1 MKRHLNTSYRLVWNH
16 ITGTLVVTSEL
27 ARSRGK
33 RAGVAVALS
42 LAAVTSVPA
51 LAADTVV
58 QTGETVSGGT
68 LENHDNQIVF
78 GTANGMTISTGLEY
92 GPDNEANT
100 GGQWIQNGGIANNT
114 TVTGGGLQRVNA
126 GGSVSDT
133 VISAGGGQSL
143 QGQAVNT
150 TLNGGEQWV
159 HEGGIA
165 TDTVINEKGWQAVKS
180 GAMAT
185 DTVVNTGA
193 EGGPDAE
200 NGDTGQTVYGDAVRT
215 TINKNGRQIVA
226 AEGTAN
232 TTVVYAGGD
241 QTVHGHALDTT
252 LNGGYQYVH
261 NGGTASGTVVN
272 SDGWQIIK
280 EGGLADFTTVNQKG
294 KLQVNAGG
302 TATHVTLKQGGALV
316 TSTAATVLGSNRLG
330 NFTVENGKADGVVLE
345 SGGRLDV
352 LEGHSARKTLVDDGG
367 TLAVSAGGKATSVT
381 ITSGGALI
389 ADSGATVEGTNASGK
404 FSIDGTSG
412 QASGLLLENGGSFTV
427 NAGGLAS
434 NTTVGHRGTLEGHSA
449 RKTLVDDG
457 GTLAVSAG
465 GKATSVTITSGGAL
479 IADSGATV
487 EGTNAS
493 GKFSIDGT
501 SGQASGLLLENGG
514 SFTVNAGGLASNTTV
529 GHRGTLTL
537 AAGGSLSGRTQ
548 LSKGASMVLNG
559 DVVSTG
565 DIVNAGEI
573 RFDNQTTPDA
583 VLSRAVAKGDS
594 PVTFHKLTT
603 SNLTGQGGTINMR
616 VRLDGSNTSD
626 QLVINGGQATGKTW
640 LAFTNVGN
648 SNLGVATSGQ
658 GIRVVDAQNG
668 ATTEEGAFALSRPLQ
683 AGAFNYTLNRDSDED
698 WYLRSENA
706 YRAEVPLYT
715 SMLTQAM
722 DYDRILAGSRSHQ
735 TGVNGENNS
744 VRLSIQGG
752 HLGHDNN
759 GGIARGATPESSGS
773 YGFVRLEGDLL
784 RTEVAGMSLTTG
796 VYGAAGHSSV
806 DVKDDDGSRAG
817 TVRDDAGSLGGYL
830 NLTHT
835 SSGLWADIVAQGT
848 RHSMKAS
855 SDNNDFRARG
865 WGWLGSLETG
875 LPFSI
880 TDNLMLE
887 PQLQYT
893 WQGLSLDDGQ
903 DNAGYVKFGHGSAQ
917 HVRAGFRLGS
927 HNDMT
932 FGEGTS
938 SRDTLRDS
946 TKHSV
951 SELPVNWWVQPSVIR
966 TFSSRGD
973 MSMGTAAAGSNM
985 TFSPSRNGT
994 SLDLQAGLE
1003 ARVREN
1009 ITLGVQAGYAHSVSG
1024 SSAEGYNGQATL
1036 NMTF

>member
-16 ITGTLVVTSEL
+16 ITGTLVVASEL

-42 LAAVTSVPA
+42 LAAVMSVPA
-51 LAADTVV
+51 LAADIVV
-58 QTGETVSGGT
+58 RPGETVNGGT
-68 LENHDNQIVF
+68 LANHDNQIVF
-78 GTANGMTISTGLEY
+78 GTTNGMTISTGLEY

-100 GGQWIQNGGIANNT
+100 GGQWVQDGGTANKT
-114 TVTGGGLQRVNA
+114 TVTSGGLQRVNP

-143 QGQAVNT
+143 QGRAVNT
-150 TLNGGEQWV
+150 TLNGGEQWM
-159 HEGGIA
+159 HEGAIA
-165 TDTVINEKGWQAVKS
+165 TGTVINDKGWQVVKP
-180 GAMAT
+180 GTVAT

-200 NGDTGQTVYGDAVRT
+200 NGDTGQFVRGDAVRT
-215 TINKNGRQIVA
+215 TINKNGRQIVRT
-226 AEGTAN
+226 EGTTN

-261 NGGTASGTVVN
+261 NGGTASDTVVN
-272 SDGWQIIK
+272 SDGWQIVK
-280 EGGLADFTTVNQKG
+280 NGGVAGNTTVNQKG
-294 KLQVNAGG
+294 RLQVDAGG
-302 TATHVTLKQGGALV
+302 TATNVTLKQGGALV
-316 TSTAATVLGSNRLG
+316 TSTAATVTGINRLG
-330 NFTVENGKADGVVLE
+330 AFSVVEGKADNVVLE
-345 SGGRLDV
+345 NGGRLDV
-352 LEGHSARKTLVDDGG
+352 LTGHTATNTRVDDGG
-367 TLAVSAGGKATSVT
+367 TLDVR
-381 ITSGGALI
+381 
-389 ADSGATVEGTNASGK
+389 
-404 FSIDGTSG
+404 
-412 QASGLLLENGGSFTV
+412 NGGTATTV
-427 NAGGLAS
+427 SMGNGGLF
-434 NTTVGHRGTLEGHSA
+434 TA
-449 RKTLVDDG
+449 RG
-457 GTLAVSAG
+457 GTLAG
-465 GKATSVTITSGGAL
+465 TTTLNNGAIL
-479 IADSGATV
+479 TL
-487 EGTNAS
+487 S
-493 GKFSIDGT
+493 GKTVNNDTLTIREGD
-501 SGQASGLLLENGG
+501 ALLQGG
-514 SFTVNAGGLASNTTV
+514 SLTGNGSVEKSGSGTLTVSNTTLTQKAV
-529 GHRGTLTL
+529 NLNEGTLTL
-537 AAGGSLSGRTQ
+537 NDSTVTTDVIAQRGTALKLTGST
-548 LSKGASMVLNG
+548 VLNG
-559 DVVSTG
+559 AIDPTNVTLASGATWNIP
-565 DIVNAGEI
+565 DNA
-573 RFDNQTTPDA
+573 T
-583 VLSRAVAKGDS
+583 VLSVVDDLSHAGQIH
-594 PVTFHKLTT
+594 FT
-603 SNLTGQGGTINMR
+603 STRTGKFVPATLKVKNLNGQNGTISLR
-616 VRLDGSNTSD
+616 VRPDMAQNNAD
-626 QLVINGGQATGKTW
+626 RLVIDGGRATGKTI
-640 LAFTNVGN
+640 LNLVNAGN
-648 SNLGVATSGQ
+648 SASGMATTGK
-658 GIRVVDAQNG
+658 GIQVVEAING
-668 ATTEEGAFALSRPLQ
+668 ATTEEGAFVQGNRLQ
-683 AGAFNYTLNRDSDED
+683 AGAFNYSLNRDSDES

-706 YRAEVPLYT
+706 YRAEVPLYA

-735 TGVNGENNS
+735 TGVSGENNS

-773 YGFVRLEGDLL
+773 YGFVRLEGDLM
-784 RTEVAGMSLTTG
+784 RTEVAGMSVTAG
-796 VYGAAGHSSV
+796 IYGAAGHSSV

-835 SSGLWADIVAQGT
+835 SSGLWADIVALGT

-855 SDNNDFRARG
+855 TDNNDFRTRG

-893 WQGLSLDDGQ
+893 WQGLSLDDGK

-938 SRDTLRDS
+938 SRAPLRDS
-946 TKHSV
+946 AKHSV

-973 MSMGTAAAGSNM
+973 MRVGTSTAGSGM
-985 TFSPSRNGT
+985 TFSPSQNGT

-1036 NMTF
+1036 NVTF

>member
-16 ITGTLVVTSEL
+16 ITGTLVVASEL

-51 LAADTVV
+51 LAADKVV
-58 QTGETVSGGT
+58 QAGETVNDGT
-68 LENHDNQIVF
+68 LTNHDNQIVF
-78 GTANGMTISTGLEY
+78 GTANGMTISTGLEL
-92 GPDNEANT
+92 GPDSEENT
-100 GGQWIQNGGIANNT
+100 GGQWIQNGGIAGNT
-114 TVTGGGLQRVNA
+114 TVTTNGRQVVLEGGTA
-126 GGSVSDT
+126 SDT
-133 VISAGGGQSL
+133 VIRDGGGQSL
-143 QGQAVNT
+143 NGLAVNT
-150 TLNGGEQWV
+150 TLNNRGEQWV
-159 HEGGIA
+159 HEGGVA
-165 TDTVINEKGWQAVKS
+165 TGTIINRDGYQSVKS
-180 GAMAT
+180 GGLAT
-185 DTVVNTGA
+185 GTIINTGA
-193 EGGPDAE
+193 EGGPDSD
-200 NGDTGQTVYGDAVRT
+200 NSYTGQKVQGTAEST
-215 TINKNGRQIVA
+215 TINKNGRQIILFSGLA
-226 AEGTAN
+226 HDTLI
-232 TTVVYAGGD
+232 YAGGD
-241 QTVHGHALDTT
+241 QSVHGRALNTT

-261 NGGTASGTVVN
+261 RDGLALNTVIN
-272 SDGWQIIK
+272 EGGWQVVK
-280 EGGLADFTTVNQKG
+280 
-294 KLQVNAGG
+294 AGG
-302 TATHVTLKQGGALV
+302 AAGNTTINQNGELRVHAGGEATAVTQNTGGALV
-316 TSTAATVLGSNRLG
+316 TSTAATVIGTNRLG

-352 LEGHSARKTLVDDGG
+352 LESHSAQNTLVDDGG

-427 NAGGLAS
+427 NAGGQ
-434 NTTVGHRGTLEGHSA
+434 
-449 RKTLVDDG
+449 
-457 GTLAVSAG
+457 AG
-465 GKATSVTITSGGAL
+465 
-479 IADSGATV
+479 
-487 EGTNAS
+487 
-493 GKFSIDGT
+493 
-501 SGQASGLLLENGG
+501 
-514 SFTVNAGGLASNTTV
+514 NTTV

-573 RFDNQTTPDA
+573 RFDNQTTPNA
-583 VLSRAVAKGDS
+583 ALSRAVAKSNS

-603 SNLTGQGGTINMR
+603 TNLTGQGGTINMR
-616 VRLDGSNTSD
+616 VRLDGSNASD

-648 SNLGVATSGQ
+648 SNLGVATTGQ

-830 NLTHT
+830 NLVHT

-946 TKHSV
+946 AKHSV

-1003 ARVREN
+1003 ARIREN

>member
-33 RAGVAVALS
+33 RAGVALALS

-58 QTGETVSGGT
+58 QAGETMSGGT
-68 LENHDNQIVF
+68 LTNHDNQIVF
-78 GTANGMTISTGLEY
+78 GTANGMTISTGLEL
-92 GPDNEANT
+92 GPDSEENT
-100 GGQWIQNGGIANNT
+100 GGQWIQNGGIAGNT
-114 TVTGGGLQRVNA
+114 TVTTNGRQVVLEGGTA
-126 GGSVSDT
+126 SDT
-133 VISAGGGQSL
+133 VIRDGGGQSL
-143 QGQAVNT
+143 NGLAVNT
-150 TLNGGEQWV
+150 TLNNRGEQWV
-159 HEGGIA
+159 HEGGVA
-165 TDTVINEKGWQAVKS
+165 TGTIINRDGYQSVKS
-180 GAMAT
+180 GGLAT
-185 DTVVNTGA
+185 GTIINTGA
-193 EGGPDAE
+193 EGGPDSD
-200 NGDTGQTVYGDAVRT
+200 NSYTGQKVQGTAEST
-215 TINKNGRQIVA
+215 TINKNGRQIILFSGIA
-226 AEGTAN
+226 RDTLI
-232 TTVVYAGGD
+232 YAGGD
-241 QTVHGHALDTT
+241 QSVHGRALNTT

-261 NGGTASGTVVN
+261 KDGLALNTVIN
-272 SDGWQIIK
+272 EGGWQVVK
-280 EGGLADFTTVNQKG
+280 
-294 KLQVNAGG
+294 AGG
-302 TATHVTLKQGGALV
+302 AVGNTTINQNSELRVHAGGEATAVTQNTGGALV
-316 TSTAATVLGSNRLG
+316 TSTAATVTGTNRLG
-330 NFTVENGKADGVVLE
+330 HFSVGNGMADNVVLE
-345 SGGRLDV
+345 NGGRLDV
-352 LEGHSARKTLVDDGG
+352 LEGHSAQNTLVDNGG
-367 TLAVSAGGKATSVT
+367 TLAVSAGGKATDVT
-381 ITSGGALI
+381 MTSGGALI

-404 FSIDGTSG
+404 FSIDGISG

-427 NAGGLAS
+427 NAGGQAS
-434 NTTVGHRGTLEGHSA
+434 NTTVGHRGTLM
-449 RKTLVDDG
+449 
-457 GTLAVSAG
+457 
-465 GKATSVTITSGGAL
+465 
-479 IADSGATV
+479 
-487 EGTNAS
+487 
-493 GKFSIDGT
+493 
-501 SGQASGLLLENGG
+501 
-514 SFTVNAGGLASNTTV
+514 
-529 GHRGTLTL
+529 L

-573 RFDNQTTPDA
+573 YFDNQTTPDA
-583 VLSRAVAKGDS
+583 VLSRAVAKGNA

-616 VRLDGSNTSD
+616 VRLDGSNASD

-773 YGFVRLEGDLL
+773 YGLVRLEGDLL
-784 RTEVAGMSLTTG
+784 RTEVAGMSVTAG

-830 NLTHT
+830 NLVHS

-865 WGWLGSLETG
+865 RGWLGSLETG

-927 HNDMT
+927 HSDMS

-946 TKHSV
+946 AKHRV

-1036 NMTF
+1036 NVTF

>member
-16 ITGTLVVTSEL
+16 ITGTLVVASEL

-51 LAADTVV
+51 LAADKVV
-58 QTGETVSGGT
+58 QAGETVNDGT
-68 LENHDNQIVF
+68 LTNHDNQIVF
-78 GTANGMTISTGLEY
+78 GTANGMTISTGLEL
-92 GPDNEANT
+92 GPDSEENT
-100 GGQWIQNGGIANNT
+100 GGQWIQNGGIAGNT
-114 TVTGGGLQRVNA
+114 TVTTNGRQVVLEGGTA
-126 GGSVSDT
+126 SDT
-133 VISAGGGQSL
+133 VIRDGGGQSL
-143 QGQAVNT
+143 NGLAVNT
-150 TLNGGEQWV
+150 TLNNRGEQWV
-159 HEGGIA
+159 HEGGVA
-165 TDTVINEKGWQAVKS
+165 TGTIINRDGYQSVKS
-180 GAMAT
+180 GGLAT
-185 DTVVNTGA
+185 GTIINTGA
-193 EGGPDAE
+193 EGGPDSD
-200 NGDTGQTVYGDAVRT
+200 NSYTGQKVQGTAEST
-215 TINKNGRQIVA
+215 TINKNGRQIILFSGIA
-226 AEGTAN
+226 RDTLI
-232 TTVVYAGGD
+232 YAGGD
-241 QTVHGHALDTT
+241 QSVHGRALNTT

-261 NGGTASGTVVN
+261 KDGLALNTVIN
-272 SDGWQIIK
+272 EGGWQVVK
-280 EGGLADFTTVNQKG
+280 
-294 KLQVNAGG
+294 AGG
-302 TATHVTLKQGGALV
+302 AAGNTTINQNGELRVHAGGEATAVTQNTGGALV
-316 TSTAATVLGSNRLG
+316 TSTAATVIGTNRLG

-352 LEGHSARKTLVDDGG
+352 LESHSAQNTLVDDGG

-427 NAGGLAS
+427 NAGGQ
-434 NTTVGHRGTLEGHSA
+434 
-449 RKTLVDDG
+449 
-457 GTLAVSAG
+457 AG
-465 GKATSVTITSGGAL
+465 
-479 IADSGATV
+479 
-487 EGTNAS
+487 
-493 GKFSIDGT
+493 
-501 SGQASGLLLENGG
+501 
-514 SFTVNAGGLASNTTV
+514 NTTV

-573 RFDNQTTPDA
+573 RFDNQTTPNA
-583 VLSRAVAKGDS
+583 ALSRAVAKSNS

-603 SNLTGQGGTINMR
+603 TNLTGQGGTINMR
-616 VRLDGSNTSD
+616 VRLDGSNASD

-648 SNLGVATSGQ
+648 SNLGVATTGQ

-752 HLGHDNN
+752 HLSHDNN

-806 DVKDDDGSRAG
+806 DVKDDDG
-817 TVRDDAGSLGGYL
+817 
-830 NLTHT
+830 
-835 SSGLWADIVAQGT
+835 
-848 RHSMKAS
+848 
-855 SDNNDFRARG
+855 
-865 WGWLGSLETG
+865 
-875 LPFSI
+875 
-880 TDNLMLE
+880 
-887 PQLQYT
+887 
-893 WQGLSLDDGQ
+893 
-903 DNAGYVKFGHGSAQ
+903 
-917 HVRAGFRLGS
+917 
-927 HNDMT
+927 
-932 FGEGTS
+932 
-938 SRDTLRDS
+938 
-946 TKHSV
+946 
-951 SELPVNWWVQPSVIR
+951 
-966 TFSSRGD
+966 
-973 MSMGTAAAGSNM
+973 
-985 TFSPSRNGT
+985 
-994 SLDLQAGLE
+994 
-1003 ARVREN
+1003 
-1009 ITLGVQAGYAHSVSG
+1009 
-1024 SSAEGYNGQATL
+1024 
-1036 NMTF
+1036 

>member
-16 ITGTLVVTSEL
+16 ITGTLVVASEL

-58 QTGETVSGGT
+58 QAGETVNGGT
-68 LENHDNQIVF
+68 LTNHDNQIVL
-78 GTANGMTISTGLEY
+78 GTANGMTISTGLEL
-92 GPDNEANT
+92 GPDSEENT
-100 GGQWIQNGGIANNT
+100 GGQWIQNGGIAGNT
-114 TVTGGGLQRVNA
+114 TVTTNGRQVVLEGGTA
-126 GGSVSDT
+126 SDT
-133 VISAGGGQSL
+133 VIRDGGGQSL
-143 QGQAVNT
+143 NGLAVNT
-150 TLNGGEQWV
+150 TLNNRGEQWV
-159 HEGGIA
+159 HEGGVA
-165 TDTVINEKGWQAVKS
+165 TGTIINRDGYQSVKS
-180 GAMAT
+180 GGLAT
-185 DTVVNTGA
+185 GTIINTGA
-193 EGGPDAE
+193 EGGPDSD
-200 NGDTGQTVYGDAVRT
+200 NSYTGQKVQGTAEST
-215 TINKNGRQIVA
+215 TINKNGRQIILFSGIA
-226 AEGTAN
+226 RDTLI
-232 TTVVYAGGD
+232 YAGGD
-241 QTVHGHALDTT
+241 QSVHGRALNTT

-261 NGGTASGTVVN
+261 KDGLALNTVIN
-272 SDGWQIIK
+272 EGGWQVVK
-280 EGGLADFTTVNQKG
+280 
-294 KLQVNAGG
+294 AGG
-302 TATHVTLKQGGALV
+302 AVGNTTINQNGELRVHAGGEATAVTQNTGGALV
-316 TSTAATVLGSNRLG
+316 TSTAATVTGANRLG
-330 NFTVENGKADGVVLE
+330 HFSVGNGMADNVVLE
-345 SGGRLDV
+345 NGGRLDV
-352 LEGHSARKTLVDDGG
+352 LEGHSAQNTLVDDGG
-367 TLAVSAGGKATSVT
+367 TLAVSAGGKATDVT
-381 ITSGGALI
+381 MTSGGALI

-404 FSIDGTSG
+404 FSIDGISG

-427 NAGGLAS
+427 NAGGQAG
-434 NTTVGHRGTLEGHSA
+434 NTTVGY
-449 RKTLVDDG
+449 
-457 GTLAVSAG
+457 
-465 GKATSVTITSGGAL
+465 
-479 IADSGATV
+479 
-487 EGTNAS
+487 
-493 GKFSIDGT
+493 
-501 SGQASGLLLENGG
+501 
-514 SFTVNAGGLASNTTV
+514 
-529 GHRGTLTL
+529 RGTLTL

-573 RFDNQTTPDA
+573 HFDNQTTPDA
-583 VLSRAVAKGDS
+583 ALSRAVAKGDS

-616 VRLDGSNTSD
+616 VRLDGSNASD

-648 SNLGVATSGQ
+648 SNLGVATTGQ

-706 YRAEVPLYT
+706 YRAEVPLYA

-830 NLTHT
+830 NMVHT

-927 HNDMT
+927 HNDMN
-932 FGEGTS
+932 FGKGTS

-946 TKHSV
+946 AKHSV
-951 SELPVNWWVQPSVIR
+951 RELPVNWWVQPSVIR

>member
-16 ITGTLVVTSEL
+16 ITGTLVVASEL

-51 LAADTVV
+51 LAADKVV
-58 QTGETVSGGT
+58 QAGETVNDGT
-68 LENHDNQIVF
+68 LTNHDNQIVF
-78 GTANGMTISTGLEY
+78 GTANGMTISTGLEL
-92 GPDNEANT
+92 GPDSEENT
-100 GGQWIQNGGIANNT
+100 GGQWIQNGGIAGNT
-114 TVTGGGLQRVNA
+114 TVTTNGRQVVLEGGTA
-126 GGSVSDT
+126 SDT
-133 VISAGGGQSL
+133 VIRDGGGQSL
-143 QGQAVNT
+143 NGLAVNT
-150 TLNGGEQWV
+150 TLNNRGEQWV
-159 HEGGIA
+159 HEGGVA
-165 TDTVINEKGWQAVKS
+165 TGTIINRDGYQSVKS
-180 GAMAT
+180 GGLAT
-185 DTVVNTGA
+185 GTIINTGA
-193 EGGPDAE
+193 EGGPDSD
-200 NGDTGQTVYGDAVRT
+200 NSYTGQKVQGTAEST
-215 TINKNGRQIVA
+215 TINKNGRQIILFSGLA
-226 AEGTAN
+226 RDTLI
-232 TTVVYAGGD
+232 YAGGD
-241 QTVHGHALDTT
+241 QSVHGRALNTT

-261 NGGTASGTVVN
+261 RDGLALNTVIN
-272 SDGWQIIK
+272 EGGWQVVK
-280 EGGLADFTTVNQKG
+280 
-294 KLQVNAGG
+294 AGG
-302 TATHVTLKQGGALV
+302 AAGNTTINQNGELRVHVGGEATAVTQNTGGALV
-316 TSTAATVLGSNRLG
+316 TSTAATVIGTNRLG

-352 LEGHSARKTLVDDGG
+352 LESHSAQNTLVDDGG

-427 NAGGLAS
+427 NAGGQ
-434 NTTVGHRGTLEGHSA
+434 
-449 RKTLVDDG
+449 
-457 GTLAVSAG
+457 AG
-465 GKATSVTITSGGAL
+465 
-479 IADSGATV
+479 
-487 EGTNAS
+487 
-493 GKFSIDGT
+493 
-501 SGQASGLLLENGG
+501 
-514 SFTVNAGGLASNTTV
+514 NTTV

-573 RFDNQTTPDA
+573 RFDNQTTPNA
-583 VLSRAVAKGDS
+583 ALSRAVAKSNS

-603 SNLTGQGGTINMR
+603 TNLTGQGGTINMR
-616 VRLDGSNTSD
+616 VRLDGSNASD

-648 SNLGVATSGQ
+648 SNLGVATTGQ

-830 NLTHT
+830 NLVHT

-946 TKHSV
+946 AKHSV

-1003 ARVREN
+1003 ARIREN

>member
-1 MKRHLNTSYRLVWNH
+1 MVWNH
-16 ITGTLVVTSEL
+16 ITGTLVVASEL

-51 LAADTVV
+51 LAADKVV
-58 QTGETVSGGT
+58 QAGETVNDGT
-68 LENHDNQIVF
+68 LTNHDNQIVF
-78 GTANGMTISTGLEY
+78 GTANGMTISTGLEL
-92 GPDNEANT
+92 GPDSEENT
-100 GGQWIQNGGIANNT
+100 GGQWIQNGGIAGNT
-114 TVTGGGLQRVNA
+114 TVTTNGRQVVLEGGTA
-126 GGSVSDT
+126 SDT
-133 VISAGGGQSL
+133 VIRDGGGQSL
-143 QGQAVNT
+143 NGLAVNT
-150 TLNGGEQWV
+150 TLNNRGEQWV
-159 HEGGIA
+159 HEGGVA
-165 TDTVINEKGWQAVKS
+165 TGTIINRDGYQSVKS
-180 GAMAT
+180 GGLAT
-185 DTVVNTGA
+185 GTIINTGA
-193 EGGPDAE
+193 EGGPDSD
-200 NGDTGQTVYGDAVRT
+200 NSYTGQKVQGTAEST
-215 TINKNGRQIVA
+215 TINKNGRQIILFSGLA
-226 AEGTAN
+226 RDTLI
-232 TTVVYAGGD
+232 YAGGD
-241 QTVHGHALDTT
+241 QSVHGRALNTT

-261 NGGTASGTVVN
+261 RDGLALNTVIN
-272 SDGWQIIK
+272 EGGWQVVK
-280 EGGLADFTTVNQKG
+280 
-294 KLQVNAGG
+294 AGG
-302 TATHVTLKQGGALV
+302 AAGNTTINQNGELRVHAGGEATAVTQNTGGALV
-316 TSTAATVLGSNRLG
+316 TSTAATVIGTNRLG

-352 LEGHSARKTLVDDGG
+352 LESHSAQNTLVDDGG

-427 NAGGLAS
+427 NAGGQ
-434 NTTVGHRGTLEGHSA
+434 
-449 RKTLVDDG
+449 
-457 GTLAVSAG
+457 AG
-465 GKATSVTITSGGAL
+465 
-479 IADSGATV
+479 
-487 EGTNAS
+487 
-493 GKFSIDGT
+493 
-501 SGQASGLLLENGG
+501 
-514 SFTVNAGGLASNTTV
+514 NTTV

-573 RFDNQTTPDA
+573 RFDNQTTPNA
-583 VLSRAVAKGDS
+583 ALSRAVAKSNS

-603 SNLTGQGGTINMR
+603 TNLTGQGGTINMR
-616 VRLDGSNTSD
+616 VRLDGSNASD

-648 SNLGVATSGQ
+648 SNLGVATTGQ

-830 NLTHT
+830 NLVHT

-946 TKHSV
+946 AKHSV

-1003 ARVREN
+1003 ARIREN

>member
-16 ITGTLVVTSEL
+16 ITGTLVVASEL

-33 RAGVAVALS
+33 RTGVAVALS
-42 LAAVTSVPA
+42 LAAVTSVPV

-58 QTGETVSGGT
+58 QAGETVSGGT
-68 LENHDNQIVF
+68 LTNHDNQIVF
-78 GTANGMTISTGLEY
+78 GTANGMTISTGLEL
-92 GPDNEANT
+92 GPDSEENT
-100 GGQWIQNGGIANNT
+100 GGQWIQNGGIAGNT
-114 TVTGGGLQRVNA
+114 TVTTNGRQVVLEGGTA
-126 GGSVSDT
+126 SDT
-133 VISAGGGQSL
+133 VIRDGGGQSL
-143 QGQAVNT
+143 NGLAVNT
-150 TLNGGEQWV
+150 TLNNRGEQWV
-159 HEGGIA
+159 HEGGVA
-165 TDTVINEKGWQAVKS
+165 TGTIINRDGYQSVKS
-180 GAMAT
+180 GGLAT
-185 DTVVNTGA
+185 GTIINTGA
-193 EGGPDAE
+193 EGGPDSD
-200 NGDTGQTVYGDAVRT
+200 NSYTGQKVQGTAEST
-215 TINKNGRQIVA
+215 TINKNGRQIILFSGIA
-226 AEGTAN
+226 RDTLI
-232 TTVVYAGGD
+232 YAGGD
-241 QTVHGHALDTT
+241 QSVHGRALNTT

-261 NGGTASGTVVN
+261 KDGLALNTVIN
-272 SDGWQIIK
+272 EGGWQVVK
-280 EGGLADFTTVNQKG
+280 
-294 KLQVNAGG
+294 AGG
-302 TATHVTLKQGGALV
+302 AVGNTTINQNGELRVHAGGEATAVTQNTGGALV
-316 TSTAATVLGSNRLG
+316 TSTAATVTGTNRLG
-330 NFTVENGKADGVVLE
+330 HFSVGNGMADNVVLE
-345 SGGRLDV
+345 NGGRLDV
-352 LEGHSARKTLVDDGG
+352 LEGHSAQNTLVDDGG
-367 TLAVSAGGKATSVT
+367 TLAVSAGGKATGVT
-381 ITSGGALI
+381 M
-389 ADSGATVEGTNASGK
+389 
-404 FSIDGTSG
+404 
-412 QASGLLLENGGSFTV
+412 
-427 NAGGLAS
+427 
-434 NTTVGHRGTLEGHSA
+434 
-449 RKTLVDDG
+449 
-457 GTLAVSAG
+457 
-465 GKATSVTITSGGAL
+465 TSGGAL

-573 RFDNQTTPDA
+573 HFDNQTTQEVA
-583 VLSRAVAKGDS
+583 LSRAVAKSNS

-603 SNLTGQGGTINMR
+603 TNLTGQGGTINMR
-616 VRLDGSNTSD
+616 VRLDGSNASD

-706 YRAEVPLYT
+706 YRAEVPLYA

-735 TGVNGENNS
+735 TSVSGENNS

-784 RTEVAGMSLTTG
+784 RTEVAGMSVTAG

-830 NLTHT
+830 NLVHT

-903 DNAGYVKFGHGSAQ
+903 DNAGYVKFGHGCAQ

-946 TKHSV
+946 AKHSV
-951 SELPVNWWVQPSVIR
+951 RELPVNWWVQPSVIR

-985 TFSPSRNGT
+985 TFSPSQNGT

>member
-16 ITGTLVVTSEL
+16 ITGTLVVASEL

-51 LAADTVV
+51 LAADKVV
-58 QTGETVSGGT
+58 QAGETVNDGT
-68 LENHDNQIVF
+68 LTNHDNQIVF
-78 GTANGMTISTGLEY
+78 GTANGMTISTGLEL
-92 GPDNEANT
+92 GPDSEENT
-100 GGQWIQNGGIANNT
+100 GGQWIQNGGIAGNT
-114 TVTGGGLQRVNA
+114 TVTTNGRQVVLEGGTA
-126 GGSVSDT
+126 SDT
-133 VISAGGGQSL
+133 VIRDGGGQSL
-143 QGQAVNT
+143 NGLAVNT
-150 TLNGGEQWV
+150 TLNNRGEQWV
-159 HEGGIA
+159 HEGGVA
-165 TDTVINEKGWQAVKS
+165 TGTIINRDGYQSVKS
-180 GAMAT
+180 GGLAT
-185 DTVVNTGA
+185 GTIINTGA
-193 EGGPDAE
+193 EGGPDSD
-200 NGDTGQTVYGDAVRT
+200 NSYTGQKVQGTAEST
-215 TINKNGRQIVA
+215 TINKNGRQIILFSGLA
-226 AEGTAN
+226 RDTLI
-232 TTVVYAGGD
+232 YAGGD
-241 QTVHGHALDTT
+241 QSVHGRALNTT

-261 NGGTASGTVVN
+261 RDGLALNTVIN
-272 SDGWQIIK
+272 EGGWQVVK
-280 EGGLADFTTVNQKG
+280 
-294 KLQVNAGG
+294 AGG
-302 TATHVTLKQGGALV
+302 AAGNTTINQNGELRVHAGGEATAVTQNTGGALV
-316 TSTAATVLGSNRLG
+316 TSTAATVIGTNRLG

-352 LEGHSARKTLVDDGG
+352 LESHSAQNTLVDDGG

-427 NAGGLAS
+427 NAGGQ
-434 NTTVGHRGTLEGHSA
+434 
-449 RKTLVDDG
+449 
-457 GTLAVSAG
+457 AG
-465 GKATSVTITSGGAL
+465 
-479 IADSGATV
+479 
-487 EGTNAS
+487 
-493 GKFSIDGT
+493 
-501 SGQASGLLLENGG
+501 
-514 SFTVNAGGLASNTTV
+514 NTTV

-573 RFDNQTTPDA
+573 RFDNQTTPNA
-583 VLSRAVAKGDS
+583 ALSRAVAKSNS

-603 SNLTGQGGTINMR
+603 TNLTGQGGTINMR
-616 VRLDGSNTSD
+616 VRLDGSNASD

-648 SNLGVATSGQ
+648 SNLGVATTGQ

-830 NLTHT
+830 NLVHT

-903 DNAGYVKFGHGSAQ
+903 D
-917 HVRAGFRLGS
+917 
-927 HNDMT
+927 
-932 FGEGTS
+932 
-938 SRDTLRDS
+938 
-946 TKHSV
+946 
-951 SELPVNWWVQPSVIR
+951 
-966 TFSSRGD
+966 
-973 MSMGTAAAGSNM
+973 
-985 TFSPSRNGT
+985 
-994 SLDLQAGLE
+994 
-1003 ARVREN
+1003 
-1009 ITLGVQAGYAHSVSG
+1009 
-1024 SSAEGYNGQATL
+1024 
-1036 NMTF
+1036 

>member
-1 MKRHLNTSYRLVWNH
+1 MESHYGHPGGGFR
-16 ITGTLVVTSEL
+16 TGPLT
-27 ARSRGK
+27 GK
-33 RAGVAVALS
+33 RTGVALALS
-42 LAAVTSVPA
+42 LATATSVPA

-58 QTGETVSGGT
+58 QAGETVSGGT
-68 LENHDNQIVF
+68 LTNHDNQIVF
-78 GTANGMTISTGLEY
+78 GTANGMTISTGLEL
-92 GPDNEANT
+92 GPDSEENT
-100 GGQWIQNGGIANNT
+100 GGQWIQNGGIAGNT
-114 TVTGGGLQRVNA
+114 TVTTNGRQVVLEGGTA
-126 GGSVSDT
+126 SDT
-133 VISAGGGQSL
+133 VIRDGGGQSL
-143 QGQAVNT
+143 NGLAVNT
-150 TLNGGEQWV
+150 TLNNRGEQWV
-159 HEGGIA
+159 HEGGVA
-165 TDTVINEKGWQAVKS
+165 TGTIINRDGYQSVKS
-180 GAMAT
+180 GGLAT
-185 DTVVNTGA
+185 GTIINTGA
-193 EGGPDAE
+193 EGGPDSD
-200 NGDTGQTVYGDAVRT
+200 NSYTGQKVQGTAEST
-215 TINKNGRQIVA
+215 TINKNGRQIILFSGIA
-226 AEGTAN
+226 RDTLI
-232 TTVVYAGGD
+232 YAGGD
-241 QTVHGHALDTT
+241 QSVHGRALNTT

-261 NGGTASGTVVN
+261 KDGLALNTVIN
-272 SDGWQIIK
+272 EGGWQVVK
-280 EGGLADFTTVNQKG
+280 
-294 KLQVNAGG
+294 AGG
-302 TATHVTLKQGGALV
+302 AVGNTTINQNGELRVHAGGEATAVTQNTGGALV
-316 TSTAATVLGSNRLG
+316 TSTAATVTGTNRLG
-330 NFTVENGKADGVVLE
+330 HFTVENGKAEGVVLE

-352 LEGHSARKTLVDDGG
+352 LENHSAQNTLVDDGG
-367 TLAVSAGGKATSVT
+367 TLAVSAGGKATGVT
-381 ITSGGALI
+381 MTSGGALI

-404 FSIDGTSG
+404 FSIDGISG

-427 NAGGLAS
+427 NAGGQAG
-434 NTTVGHRGTLEGHSA
+434 NTTVGY
-449 RKTLVDDG
+449 
-457 GTLAVSAG
+457 
-465 GKATSVTITSGGAL
+465 
-479 IADSGATV
+479 
-487 EGTNAS
+487 
-493 GKFSIDGT
+493 
-501 SGQASGLLLENGG
+501 
-514 SFTVNAGGLASNTTV
+514 
-529 GHRGTLTL
+529 RGTLTL

-583 VLSRAVAKGDS
+583 ALSRAVAKGNA

-706 YRAEVPLYT
+706 YRAEVPLYA

-946 TKHSV
+946 AKHSV
-951 SELPVNWWVQPSVIR
+951 RELPVNWWVQPSVIR

-973 MSMGTAAAGSNM
+973 VSMGTAAAGSNM
-985 TFSPSRNGT
+985 TFSPSQNGT

-1024 SSAEGYNGQATL
+1024 SSAEDYNGQATL
-1036 NMTF
+1036 KVTF

>member
-16 ITGTLVVTSEL
+16 ITGTLVVASEL

-51 LAADTVV
+51 LAADKVV
-58 QTGETVSGGT
+58 QAGETVNDGT
-68 LENHDNQIVF
+68 LTNHDNQIVF
-78 GTANGMTISTGLEY
+78 GTANGMTISTGLEL
-92 GPDNEANT
+92 GPDSEENT
-100 GGQWIQNGGIANNT
+100 GGQWIQNGGIAGNT
-114 TVTGGGLQRVNA
+114 TVTTNGRQVVLEGGTA
-126 GGSVSDT
+126 SDT
-133 VISAGGGQSL
+133 VIRDCGGQSL
-143 QGQAVNT
+143 NGLAVNT
-150 TLNGGEQWV
+150 TLNNRGEQWV
-159 HEGGIA
+159 HEGGVA
-165 TDTVINEKGWQAVKS
+165 TGTIINRDGYQSVKS
-180 GAMAT
+180 GGLAT
-185 DTVVNTGA
+185 GTIINTGA
-193 EGGPDAE
+193 EGGPDSD
-200 NGDTGQTVYGDAVRT
+200 NSYTGQKVQGTAEST
-215 TINKNGRQIVA
+215 TINKNGRQIILFSGLA
-226 AEGTAN
+226 RDTLI
-232 TTVVYAGGD
+232 YAGGD
-241 QTVHGHALDTT
+241 QSVHGRALNTT

-261 NGGTASGTVVN
+261 RDGLALNTVIN
-272 SDGWQIIK
+272 EGGWQVVK
-280 EGGLADFTTVNQKG
+280 
-294 KLQVNAGG
+294 AGG
-302 TATHVTLKQGGALV
+302 AAGNTTINQNGELRVHAGGEATAVTQNTGGALV
-316 TSTAATVLGSNRLG
+316 TSTAATVIGTNRLG

-352 LEGHSARKTLVDDGG
+352 LESHSAQNTLVDDGG

-427 NAGGLAS
+427 NAGGQ
-434 NTTVGHRGTLEGHSA
+434 
-449 RKTLVDDG
+449 
-457 GTLAVSAG
+457 AG
-465 GKATSVTITSGGAL
+465 
-479 IADSGATV
+479 
-487 EGTNAS
+487 
-493 GKFSIDGT
+493 
-501 SGQASGLLLENGG
+501 
-514 SFTVNAGGLASNTTV
+514 NTTV

-573 RFDNQTTPDA
+573 RFDNQTTPNA
-583 VLSRAVAKGDS
+583 ALSRAVAKSNS

-603 SNLTGQGGTINMR
+603 TNLTGQGGTINMR
-616 VRLDGSNTSD
+616 VRLDGSNASD

-648 SNLGVATSGQ
+648 SNLGVATTGQ

-830 NLTHT
+830 NLVHT

-946 TKHSV
+946 AKHSV

-1003 ARVREN
+1003 ARIREN

>member
-16 ITGTLVVTSEL
+16 ITGTLVVASEL

-51 LAADTVV
+51 LAADKVV
-58 QTGETVSGGT
+58 QAGETVNDGT
-68 LENHDNQIVF
+68 LTNHDNQIVF
-78 GTANGMTISTGLEY
+78 GTANGMTISTGLEL
-92 GPDNEANT
+92 GPDSEENT
-100 GGQWIQNGGIANNT
+100 GGQWIQNGGIAGNT
-114 TVTGGGLQRVNA
+114 TVTTNGRQVVLEGGTA
-126 GGSVSDT
+126 SDT
-133 VISAGGGQSL
+133 VIRDGGGQSL
-143 QGQAVNT
+143 NGLAVNT
-150 TLNGGEQWV
+150 TLNNRGEQWV
-159 HEGGIA
+159 HEGGVA
-165 TDTVINEKGWQAVKS
+165 TGTIINRDGYQSVKS
-180 GAMAT
+180 GGLAT
-185 DTVVNTGA
+185 GTIINTGA
-193 EGGPDAE
+193 EGGPDSD
-200 NGDTGQTVYGDAVRT
+200 NSYTGQKVQGTAEST
-215 TINKNGRQIVA
+215 TINKNGRQIILFSGLA
-226 AEGTAN
+226 RDTLI
-232 TTVVYAGGD
+232 YAGGD
-241 QTVHGHALDTT
+241 QSVHGRALNTT

-261 NGGTASGTVVN
+261 RDGLALNTVIN
-272 SDGWQIIK
+272 EGGWQVVK
-280 EGGLADFTTVNQKG
+280 
-294 KLQVNAGG
+294 AGG
-302 TATHVTLKQGGALV
+302 AAGNTTINQNGELRVHAGGEATAVTQNTGGALV
-316 TSTAATVLGSNRLG
+316 TSTAATVIGTNRLG

-352 LEGHSARKTLVDDGG
+352 LESHSAQNTLVDDGG

-427 NAGGLAS
+427 NAGGQ
-434 NTTVGHRGTLEGHSA
+434 
-449 RKTLVDDG
+449 
-457 GTLAVSAG
+457 AG
-465 GKATSVTITSGGAL
+465 
-479 IADSGATV
+479 
-487 EGTNAS
+487 
-493 GKFSIDGT
+493 
-501 SGQASGLLLENGG
+501 
-514 SFTVNAGGLASNTTV
+514 NTTV

-573 RFDNQTTPDA
+573 RFDNQTTPNA
-583 VLSRAVAKGDS
+583 ALSRAVAKSNS

-603 SNLTGQGGTINMR
+603 TNLTGQGGTINMR
-616 VRLDGSNTSD
+616 VRLDGSNASD

-648 SNLGVATSGQ
+648 SNLGVATTGQ

-806 DVKDDDGSRAG
+806 DVKDDDGSRVG

-830 NLTHT
+830 NLVHT

-946 TKHSV
+946 AKHRV

-1003 ARVREN
+1003 ARIREN

>member
-16 ITGTLVVTSEL
+16 ITGTLVVASEL

-33 RAGVAVALS
+33 RAGVAIALS

-58 QTGETVSGGT
+58 QAGETVSGGT
-68 LENHDNQIVF
+68 LTNHDNQIVL
-78 GTANGMTISTGLEY
+78 GTANGMTISTGLEL
-92 GPDNEANT
+92 GPDSEENT
-100 GGQWIQNGGIANNT
+100 GGQWIQNGGIAGNT
-114 TVTGGGLQRVNA
+114 TVTTNGRQVVLEGGTA
-126 GGSVSDT
+126 SDT
-133 VISAGGGQSL
+133 VIRDGGGQSL
-143 QGQAVNT
+143 NGLAVNT
-150 TLNGGEQWV
+150 TLINRGEQWV
-159 HEGGIA
+159 HEGGVA
-165 TDTVINEKGWQAVKS
+165 TGTIINRDGYQSVKS
-180 GAMAT
+180 GGLAT
-185 DTVVNTGA
+185 GTIINTGA
-193 EGGPDAE
+193 EGGPDSD
-200 NGDTGQTVYGDAVRT
+200 NSYTGQKVQGTAEST
-215 TINKNGRQIVA
+215 TINKNGRQIILSSGIA
-226 AEGTAN
+226 RDTLI
-232 TTVVYAGGD
+232 YAGGD
-241 QTVHGHALDTT
+241 QSVHGRALNTT

-261 NGGTASGTVVN
+261 KDGLALNTVIN
-272 SDGWQIIK
+272 EGGWQVVK
-280 EGGLADFTTVNQKG
+280 
-294 KLQVNAGG
+294 AGG
-302 TATHVTLKQGGALV
+302 AAGNTTINQNGELRVHAGGEATAVTQNTGGALV
-316 TSTAATVLGSNRLG
+316 TSTAATVTGTNRLG
-330 NFTVENGKADGVVLE
+330 HFSVGNGMADNVVLE
-345 SGGRLDV
+345 NGGRLDV
-352 LEGHSARKTLVDDGG
+352 LESHSAWKTLVDDGG
-367 TLAVSAGGKATSVT
+367 TLAVSAGGKATDVT

-404 FSIDGTSG
+404 FSIDGISG

-427 NAGGLAS
+427 NAGGQAS
-434 NTTVGHRGTLEGHSA
+434 NTTVGHRGTLM
-449 RKTLVDDG
+449 
-457 GTLAVSAG
+457 
-465 GKATSVTITSGGAL
+465 
-479 IADSGATV
+479 
-487 EGTNAS
+487 
-493 GKFSIDGT
+493 
-501 SGQASGLLLENGG
+501 
-514 SFTVNAGGLASNTTV
+514 
-529 GHRGTLTL
+529 L

-583 VLSRAVAKGDS
+583 ALSRAVAKGDS

-946 TKHSV
+946 AKHSV

-1003 ARVREN
+1003 ARIREN

>member
-16 ITGTLVVTSEL
+16 ITGTLVVASEL

-51 LAADTVV
+51 LAADKVV
-58 QTGETVSGGT
+58 QAGETVNDGT
-68 LENHDNQIVF
+68 LTNHDNQIVF
-78 GTANGMTISTGLEY
+78 GTANGMTISTGLEL
-92 GPDNEANT
+92 GPDSEENT
-100 GGQWIQNGGIANNT
+100 GGQWIQNGGIAGNT
-114 TVTGGGLQRVNA
+114 TVTTNGRQVVLEGGTA
-126 GGSVSDT
+126 SDT
-133 VISAGGGQSL
+133 VIRDGGGQSL
-143 QGQAVNT
+143 NGLAVNT
-150 TLNGGEQWV
+150 TLNNRGEQWV
-159 HEGGIA
+159 HEGGVA
-165 TDTVINEKGWQAVKS
+165 TGTIINRDGYQSVKS
-180 GAMAT
+180 GGLAT
-185 DTVVNTGA
+185 GTIINTGA
-193 EGGPDAE
+193 EGGPDSD
-200 NGDTGQTVYGDAVRT
+200 NSYTGQKVQGTAEST
-215 TINKNGRQIVA
+215 TINKNGRQIILFSGLA
-226 AEGTAN
+226 RDTLI
-232 TTVVYAGGD
+232 YAGGD
-241 QTVHGHALDTT
+241 QSVHGRALNTT

-261 NGGTASGTVVN
+261 RDGLALNTVIN
-272 SDGWQIIK
+272 EGGWQVVK
-280 EGGLADFTTVNQKG
+280 
-294 KLQVNAGG
+294 AGG
-302 TATHVTLKQGGALV
+302 AAGNTTINQNGELRVHAGGEATAVTQNTGGALV
-316 TSTAATVLGSNRLG
+316 TSTAATVIGTNRLG

-352 LEGHSARKTLVDDGG
+352 LESHSAQNTLVDDGG

-427 NAGGLAS
+427 NAGGQ
-434 NTTVGHRGTLEGHSA
+434 
-449 RKTLVDDG
+449 
-457 GTLAVSAG
+457 AG
-465 GKATSVTITSGGAL
+465 
-479 IADSGATV
+479 
-487 EGTNAS
+487 
-493 GKFSIDGT
+493 
-501 SGQASGLLLENGG
+501 
-514 SFTVNAGGLASNTTV
+514 NTTV

-573 RFDNQTTPDA
+573 RFDNQTTPNA
-583 VLSRAVAKGDS
+583 ALSRAVAKSNS

-603 SNLTGQGGTINMR
+603 TNLTGQGGTINMR
-616 VRLDGSNTSD
+616 VRLDGSNASD

-648 SNLGVATSGQ
+648 SNLGVATTGQ

-830 NLTHT
+830 NLVHT
-835 SSGLWADIVAQGT
+835 SSGLWADIVALGT
-848 RHSMKAS
+848 RHSMKA
-855 SDNNDFRARG
+855 
-865 WGWLGSLETG
+865 
-875 LPFSI
+875 
-880 TDNLMLE
+880 
-887 PQLQYT
+887 
-893 WQGLSLDDGQ
+893 
-903 DNAGYVKFGHGSAQ
+903 
-917 HVRAGFRLGS
+917 
-927 HNDMT
+927 
-932 FGEGTS
+932 
-938 SRDTLRDS
+938 
-946 TKHSV
+946 
-951 SELPVNWWVQPSVIR
+951 
-966 TFSSRGD
+966 
-973 MSMGTAAAGSNM
+973 
-985 TFSPSRNGT
+985 
-994 SLDLQAGLE
+994 
-1003 ARVREN
+1003 
-1009 ITLGVQAGYAHSVSG
+1009 
-1024 SSAEGYNGQATL
+1024 
-1036 NMTF
+1036 

>member
-1 MKRHLNTSYRLVWNH
+1 
-16 ITGTLVVTSEL
+16 
-27 ARSRGK
+27 
-33 RAGVAVALS
+33 
-42 LAAVTSVPA
+42 
-51 LAADTVV
+51 
-58 QTGETVSGGT
+58 
-68 LENHDNQIVF
+68 
-78 GTANGMTISTGLEY
+78 TGLEL
-92 GPDNEANT
+92 GPDSEENT
-100 GGQWIQNGGIANNT
+100 GGQWIQNGGIAGNT
-114 TVTGGGLQRVNA
+114 TVTTNGRQVVLEGGTA
-126 GGSVSDT
+126 SDT
-133 VISAGGGQSL
+133 VIRDGGGQSL
-143 QGQAVNT
+143 NGLAVNT
-150 TLNGGEQWV
+150 TLNNRGEQWV
-159 HEGGIA
+159 HEGGVA
-165 TDTVINEKGWQAVKS
+165 TGTIINRDGYQSVKS
-180 GAMAT
+180 GGLAT
-185 DTVVNTGA
+185 GTIINTGA
-193 EGGPDAE
+193 EGGPDSENVSSGQMVGGTAE
-200 NGDTGQTVYGDAVRT
+200 ST
-215 TINKNGRQIVA
+215 TINKNGRQVIWSSGVA
-226 AEGTAN
+226 RDTLI
-232 TTVVYAGGD
+232 YAGGD
-241 QTVHGHALDTT
+241 QTVHGHALNTT

-261 NGGTASGTVVN
+261 KDGLALNTVIN
-272 SDGWQIIK
+272 EGGWQVVK
-280 EGGLADFTTVNQKG
+280 
-294 KLQVNAGG
+294 AGG
-302 TATHVTLKQGGALV
+302 AVGNTTINQNGELRVHAGGEATAVTQNTGGALV
-316 TSTAATVLGSNRLG
+316 TSTAATVTGTNRLG
-330 NFTVENGKADGVVLE
+330 HFSVGNGMADNVVLE
-345 SGGRLDV
+345 NGGRLDV
-352 LEGHSARKTLVDDGG
+352 LEGHSAQNTLVDDGG
-367 TLAVSAGGKATSVT
+367 TLAVSAGGKATDVT
-381 ITSGGALI
+381 MTSGGALI

-404 FSIDGTSG
+404 FSIDG
-412 QASGLLLENGGSFTV
+412 
-427 NAGGLAS
+427 
-434 NTTVGHRGTLEGHSA
+434 
-449 RKTLVDDG
+449 
-457 GTLAVSAG
+457 
-465 GKATSVTITSGGAL
+465 I
-479 IADSGATV
+479 
-487 EGTNAS
+487 
-493 GKFSIDGT
+493 

-573 RFDNQTTPDA
+573 RFDNQTTPNA
-583 VLSRAVAKGDS
+583 ALSRAVAKSNS

-603 SNLTGQGGTINMR
+603 TNLTGQGGTINMR
-616 VRLDGSNTSD
+616 VRLDGSNASD

-648 SNLGVATSGQ
+648 SNLGVATTGQ

-830 NLTHT
+830 NLVHT

-946 TKHSV
+946 AKHSV

-1003 ARVREN
+1003 ARIREN

>member
-16 ITGTLVVTSEL
+16 ITGTLVVASEL

-51 LAADTVV
+51 LAADKVV
-58 QTGETVSGGT
+58 QAGETVNDGT
-68 LENHDNQIVF
+68 LTNHDNQIVF
-78 GTANGMTISTGLEY
+78 GTANGMTISTGLEL
-92 GPDNEANT
+92 GPDSEENT
-100 GGQWIQNGGIANNT
+100 GGQWIQNGGIAGNT
-114 TVTGGGLQRVNA
+114 TVTTNGRQVVLEGGTA
-126 GGSVSDT
+126 SDT
-133 VISAGGGQSL
+133 VIRDGGGQSL
-143 QGQAVNT
+143 NGLAVNT
-150 TLNGGEQWV
+150 TLNNRGEQWV
-159 HEGGIA
+159 HEGGVA
-165 TDTVINEKGWQAVKS
+165 TGTIINRDGYQSVKS
-180 GAMAT
+180 GGLAT
-185 DTVVNTGA
+185 GTIINTGA
-193 EGGPDAE
+193 EGGPDSD
-200 NGDTGQTVYGDAVRT
+200 NSYTGQKVQGTAEST
-215 TINKNGRQIVA
+215 TINKNGRQIILFSGLA
-226 AEGTAN
+226 RDTLI
-232 TTVVYAGGD
+232 YAGGD
-241 QTVHGHALDTT
+241 QSVHGRALNTT

-261 NGGTASGTVVN
+261 RDGLALNTVIN
-272 SDGWQIIK
+272 EGGWQVVK
-280 EGGLADFTTVNQKG
+280 
-294 KLQVNAGG
+294 AGG
-302 TATHVTLKQGGALV
+302 AAGNTTINQNGELRVHAGGEATAVTQNTGGALV
-316 TSTAATVLGSNRLG
+316 TSTAATVIGTNRLG

-352 LEGHSARKTLVDDGG
+352 LESHSAQNTLVDDGG

-427 NAGGLAS
+427 NAGGQ
-434 NTTVGHRGTLEGHSA
+434 
-449 RKTLVDDG
+449 
-457 GTLAVSAG
+457 AG
-465 GKATSVTITSGGAL
+465 
-479 IADSGATV
+479 
-487 EGTNAS
+487 
-493 GKFSIDGT
+493 
-501 SGQASGLLLENGG
+501 
-514 SFTVNAGGLASNTTV
+514 NTTV

-573 RFDNQTTPDA
+573 RFDNQTTPNA
-583 VLSRAVAKGDS
+583 ALSRAVAKGDS

-603 SNLTGQGGTINMR
+603 TNLTGQGGTINMR
-616 VRLDGSNTSD
+616 VRLDGSNASD

-648 SNLGVATSGQ
+648 SNLGVATTGQ

-668 ATTEEGAFALSRPLQ
+668 ATTEEGAFALRRPLQ

-817 TVRDDAGSLGGYL
+817 TVRDDAGSLGGYM

-946 TKHSV
+946 AKHSV

>member
-16 ITGTLVVTSEL
+16 ITGTLVVASEL

-33 RAGVAVALS
+33 GAGVAVALS
-42 LAAVTSVPA
+42 LATVTSVPV

-58 QTGETVSGGT
+58 QAGETVSGGA

-78 GTANGMTISTGLEY
+78 GTANGMTISTGLEL
-92 GPDNEANT
+92 GPDSEENT
-100 GGQWIQNGGIANNT
+100 GGQWIQNGGIAGNT
-114 TVTGGGLQRVNA
+114 TVTTNGRQVVLEGGTA
-126 GGSVSDT
+126 SDT
-133 VISAGGGQSL
+133 VIRDGGGQSL
-143 QGQAVNT
+143 NGLAVNT
-150 TLNGGEQWV
+150 TLNNRGEQWV
-159 HEGGIA
+159 HEGGVA
-165 TDTVINEKGWQAVKS
+165 TGTIINRDGYQSVKS
-180 GAMAT
+180 GGLAT
-185 DTVVNTGA
+185 GTIINTGA
-193 EGGPDAE
+193 EGGPDSD
-200 NGDTGQTVYGDAVRT
+200 NSYTGQKVQGTAEST
-215 TINKNGRQIVA
+215 TINKNGRQIILFSGIA
-226 AEGTAN
+226 RDTLI
-232 TTVVYAGGD
+232 YAGGD
-241 QTVHGHALDTT
+241 QSVHGRALNTT

-261 NGGTASGTVVN
+261 KDGLALNTVIN
-272 SDGWQIIK
+272 EGGWQVVK
-280 EGGLADFTTVNQKG
+280 
-294 KLQVNAGG
+294 AGG
-302 TATHVTLKQGGALV
+302 AVGNTTINQNGELRVHAGGEATAVTQNTGGALV
-316 TSTAATVLGSNRLG
+316 TSTAATVTGTNRLG
-330 NFTVENGKADGVVLE
+330 HFSVGNGMADNVVLE
-345 SGGRLDV
+345 NGGRLDV

-367 TLAVSAGGKATSVT
+367 TLAVSAGGKATDVT
-381 ITSGGALI
+381 MTSGGALI

-404 FSIDGTSG
+404 FSIDGISG

-434 NTTVGHRGTLEGHSA
+434 NTS
-449 RKTLVDDG
+449 
-457 GTLAVSAG
+457 
-465 GKATSVTITSGGAL
+465 
-479 IADSGATV
+479 
-487 EGTNAS
+487 
-493 GKFSIDGT
+493 
-501 SGQASGLLLENGG
+501 
-514 SFTVNAGGLASNTTV
+514 V

-583 VLSRAVAKGDS
+583 ALSRAVAKGDS

-616 VRLDGSNTSD
+616 VRLDGSNASD

-706 YRAEVPLYT
+706 YRAEVPLYA

-722 DYDRILAGSRSHQ
+722 DYDRIVAGSRSHQ
-735 TGVNGENNS
+735 TGVSGENNS

-759 GGIARGATPESSGS
+759 GGIARGATPESSGG

-784 RTEVAGMSLTTG
+784 RTEVAGMSVTAG

-806 DVKDDDGSRAG
+806 DVKDDDGTRAG

-830 NLTHT
+830 NLVHT

-927 HNDMT
+927 HNDIT

-946 TKHSV
+946 AKHSV

-1036 NMTF
+1036 NVTF

>member
-16 ITGTLVVTSEL
+16 ITGTLVVASEL

-33 RAGVAVALS
+33 GAGVAVALS

-51 LAADTVV
+51 LAADSIV
-58 QTGETVSGGT
+58 QAGETVNGGT
-68 LENHDNQIVF
+68 LENHDNQIVL
-78 GTANGMTISTGLEY
+78 GTANGMTISTGLEL
-92 GPDNEANT
+92 GPDSEENT
-100 GGQWIQNGGIANNT
+100 GGQWIQNGGIAGNT
-114 TVTGGGLQRVNA
+114 TVTTNGRQVVLEGGTA
-126 GGSVSDT
+126 SDT
-133 VISAGGGQSL
+133 VIRDGGGQSL
-143 QGQAVNT
+143 NGLAVNT
-150 TLNGGEQWV
+150 TLNNRGEQWV
-159 HEGGIA
+159 HEGGVA
-165 TDTVINEKGWQAVKS
+165 TGTIINRDGYQSVKS
-180 GAMAT
+180 GGLAT
-185 DTVVNTGA
+185 GTIINTGA
-193 EGGPDAE
+193 EGGPDSD
-200 NGDTGQTVYGDAVRT
+200 NSYTGQKVQGTAEST
-215 TINKNGRQIVA
+215 TINKNGRQIILFSGIA
-226 AEGTAN
+226 RN
-232 TTVVYAGGD
+232 TLIYAGGD
-241 QTVHGHALDTT
+241 QSVHGRALNTT

-261 NGGTASGTVVN
+261 KDGLALNTVIN
-272 SDGWQIIK
+272 EGGWQVVK
-280 EGGLADFTTVNQKG
+280 
-294 KLQVNAGG
+294 AGG
-302 TATHVTLKQGGALV
+302 AVGNTTINQNGELRVHAGGEATAVTQNTGGALV
-316 TSTAATVLGSNRLG
+316 TSTAATVTGTNRLG
-330 NFTVENGKADGVVLE
+330 HFSVGNGMADNVVLE
-345 SGGRLDV
+345 NGGRLDV
-352 LEGHSARKTLVDDGG
+352 LEGHSAQNTLVDDGG
-367 TLAVSAGGKATSVT
+367 TLAVSAGGKATDVT
-381 ITSGGALI
+381 MTSGGALI

-404 FSIDGTSG
+404 FSIDGISG

-427 NAGGLAS
+427 NAGGQAG
-434 NTTVGHRGTLEGHSA
+434 NTTVGY
-449 RKTLVDDG
+449 
-457 GTLAVSAG
+457 
-465 GKATSVTITSGGAL
+465 
-479 IADSGATV
+479 
-487 EGTNAS
+487 
-493 GKFSIDGT
+493 
-501 SGQASGLLLENGG
+501 
-514 SFTVNAGGLASNTTV
+514 
-529 GHRGTLTL
+529 RGTLTL
-537 AAGGSLSGRTQ
+537 AAGGRLSGRTQ

-573 RFDNQTTPDA
+573 RFDNQTTQDA

-616 VRLDGSNTSD
+616 VRLDGSNASD

-648 SNLGVATSGQ
+648 SNLGVATTGQ

-706 YRAEVPLYT
+706 YRAEVPLYA

-735 TGVNGENNS
+735 TGVSGENNS

-830 NLTHT
+830 NLVHT

-946 TKHSV
+946 AKHSV
-951 SELPVNWWVQPSVIR
+951 RELPVNWWVQPSVIR

-985 TFSPSRNGT
+985 TFSPSQNGT

-1036 NMTF
+1036 NVTF

>member
-78 GTANGMTISTGLEY
+78 GTANGMTISTGLEL
-92 GPDNEANT
+92 GPDSEENT
-100 GGQWIQNGGIANNT
+100 GGQWIQNGGIAGNT
-114 TVTGGGLQRVNA
+114 TVTTNGRQVVLEGGTA
-126 GGSVSDT
+126 SDT
-133 VISAGGGQSL
+133 VIRDGGGQSL
-143 QGQAVNT
+143 NGLAVNT
-150 TLNGGEQWV
+150 TLINRGEQWV
-159 HEGGIA
+159 HEGGVA
-165 TDTVINEKGWQAVKS
+165 TGTIINRDGYQSVKS
-180 GAMAT
+180 GGLAT
-185 DTVVNTGA
+185 GTIINTGA
-193 EGGPDAE
+193 EGGPDSD
-200 NGDTGQTVYGDAVRT
+200 NSYTGQKVQGTAEST
-215 TINKNGRQIVA
+215 TINKNGRQIILSSGIA
-226 AEGTAN
+226 RDTLI
-232 TTVVYAGGD
+232 YAGGD
-241 QTVHGHALDTT
+241 QSVHGRALNTT

-261 NGGTASGTVVN
+261 KDGLALNTVIN
-272 SDGWQIIK
+272 EGGWQVVK
-280 EGGLADFTTVNQKG
+280 TGGAAGNTTINQNG
-294 KLQVNAGG
+294 ELRVHAGG
-302 TATHVTLKQGGALV
+302 EATAVTQNTGGALV
-316 TSTAATVLGSNRLG
+316 TSTAATVTGTNRLG
-330 NFTVENGKADGVVLE
+330 HFSVGNGMADNVVLE
-345 SGGRLDV
+345 NGGRLDV
-352 LEGHSARKTLVDDGG
+352 LESHSAWKTLVDDGG
-367 TLAVSAGGKATSVT
+367 TLAVSAGGKATDVT

-404 FSIDGTSG
+404 FSIDGISG

-427 NAGGLAS
+427 NAGGQAS
-434 NTTVGHRGTLEGHSA
+434 NTTVGY
-449 RKTLVDDG
+449 
-457 GTLAVSAG
+457 
-465 GKATSVTITSGGAL
+465 
-479 IADSGATV
+479 
-487 EGTNAS
+487 
-493 GKFSIDGT
+493 
-501 SGQASGLLLENGG
+501 
-514 SFTVNAGGLASNTTV
+514 
-529 GHRGTLTL
+529 RGTLTL

-573 RFDNQTTPDA
+573 RFDNQTTQDA
-583 VLSRAVAKGDS
+583 VLSRAVAKGDA

-616 VRLDGSNTSD
+616 VRLDGSNASD

-706 YRAEVPLYT
+706 YRAEVPLYA

-773 YGFVRLEGDLL
+773 YGFVRLESDLL
-784 RTEVAGMSLTTG
+784 RTEVAGMSVTTG

-946 TKHSV
+946 AKHSV
-951 SELPVNWWVQPSVIR
+951 RELPVNWWVQPSVIR

-985 TFSPSRNGT
+985 TFSPSQNGT

-1036 NMTF
+1036 NVTF

>member
-16 ITGTLVVTSEL
+16 ITGTLVVASEL

-33 RAGVAVALS
+33 RTGVAVALS

-58 QTGETVSGGT
+58 QAGETVNGGT
-68 LENHDNQIVF
+68 LTNHDNQIVL
-78 GTANGMTISTGLEY
+78 GTANGMTISTGLEL
-92 GPDNEANT
+92 GPDSEENT
-100 GGQWIQNGGIANNT
+100 GGQWIQNGGIAGNT
-114 TVTGGGLQRVNA
+114 TVTTNGRQVVLEGGTA
-126 GGSVSDT
+126 SDT
-133 VISAGGGQSL
+133 VIRDGGGQSL
-143 QGQAVNT
+143 NGLAVNT
-150 TLNGGEQWV
+150 TLINRGEQWV
-159 HEGGIA
+159 HEGGVA
-165 TDTVINEKGWQAVKS
+165 TGTIINRDGYQSVKS
-180 GAMAT
+180 GGLAT
-185 DTVVNTGA
+185 GTIINTGA
-193 EGGPDAE
+193 EGGPDSENVSSGQMVGGTAE
-200 NGDTGQTVYGDAVRT
+200 ST
-215 TINKNGRQIVA
+215 TINKNGRQVIWSSGVA
-226 AEGTAN
+226 RDTLI
-232 TTVVYAGGD
+232 YAGGD

-261 NGGTASGTVVN
+261 RDGLALNTVIN
-272 SDGWQIIK
+272 EGGWQVVK
-280 EGGLADFTTVNQKG
+280 
-294 KLQVNAGG
+294 AGG
-302 TATHVTLKQGGALV
+302 AVGNTTINQNGELRVHAGGEATAVTQNTGGALV
-316 TSTAATVLGSNRLG
+316 TSTAATVTGTNRLG

-352 LEGHSARKTLVDDGG
+352 LEGNSAQKTLVDDGG
-367 TLAVSAGGKATSVT
+367 TLAVSAGGKATDVT
-381 ITSGGALI
+381 M
-389 ADSGATVEGTNASGK
+389 
-404 FSIDGTSG
+404 
-412 QASGLLLENGGSFTV
+412 
-427 NAGGLAS
+427 
-434 NTTVGHRGTLEGHSA
+434 
-449 RKTLVDDG
+449 
-457 GTLAVSAG
+457 
-465 GKATSVTITSGGAL
+465 TSGGAL

-548 LSKGASMVLNG
+548 LSRGASMVLNG

-583 VLSRAVAKGDS
+583 ALSRAVAKSNS

-603 SNLTGQGGTINMR
+603 SNLTGQDGTINMR
-616 VRLDGSNTSD
+616 VSLDGSNASD

-648 SNLGVATSGQ
+648 SNLGVATTGQ

-706 YRAEVPLYT
+706 YRAEVPLYA

-784 RTEVAGMSLTTG
+784 RTEVAGMSVTAG
-796 VYGAAGHSSV
+796 IYGAAGHSSV

-835 SSGLWADIVAQGT
+835 SSGLWADI
-848 RHSMKAS
+848 
-855 SDNNDFRARG
+855 
-865 WGWLGSLETG
+865 
-875 LPFSI
+875 
-880 TDNLMLE
+880 
-887 PQLQYT
+887 
-893 WQGLSLDDGQ
+893 
-903 DNAGYVKFGHGSAQ
+903 
-917 HVRAGFRLGS
+917 
-927 HNDMT
+927 
-932 FGEGTS
+932 
-938 SRDTLRDS
+938 
-946 TKHSV
+946 
-951 SELPVNWWVQPSVIR
+951 
-966 TFSSRGD
+966 
-973 MSMGTAAAGSNM
+973 
-985 TFSPSRNGT
+985 
-994 SLDLQAGLE
+994 
-1003 ARVREN
+1003 
-1009 ITLGVQAGYAHSVSG
+1009 
-1024 SSAEGYNGQATL
+1024 
-1036 NMTF
+1036 